1 MCMHAI
7 GIYRTMICIHIYV
20 NLYMY
25 THKVLLMMF
34 TTELQLQVLLI
45 VYTDPISQPG
55 EMKYFSKGKI

>member
-7 GIYRTMICIHIYV
+7 GIYRTMICIHKYV

-25 THKVLLMMF
+25 KHKVLLIVF

-55 EMKYFSKGKI
+55 EMKYFSKGKE

>member
-1 MCMHAI
+1 
-7 GIYRTMICIHIYV
+7 
-20 NLYMY
+20 MY

-55 EMKYFSKGKI
+55 EMKYFSKGKE

>member
-1 MCMHAI
+1 
-7 GIYRTMICIHIYV
+7 
-20 NLYMY
+20 MY

-55 EMKYFSKGKI
+55 EMKCFSKGKE